1 MIGIEDRKQ
10 FYGCQRRDCPLRRR
24 LQNNVL
30 RRHCSMLY
38 TNAVTLPLR
47 YNNNNYYYY
56 KCIDLSDT
64 VTQALQG
71 HCTHNK

>member
-1 MIGIEDRKQ
+1 MTFRFLLFNSHIWLSQVHQTNYHRLETLCSEMSLHWQQ
-10 FYGCQRRDCPLRRR
+10 FNLA
-24 LQNNVL
+24 
-30 RRHCSMLY
+30 
-38 TNAVTLPLR
+38 TVTF
-47 YNNNNYYYY
+47 NYYY

>member
-1 MIGIEDRKQ
+1 M
-10 FYGCQRRDCPLRRR
+10 CPILS
-24 LQNNVL
+24 LTISEIPQLFLEFLKFSSFQTSINFQISQNPG
-30 RRHCSMLY
+30 
-38 TNAVTLPLR
+38 VTQC
-47 YNNNNYYYY
+47 YYYYYYY